1 MKKQELRTNESTGLR
16 KKAEE
21 LLKQKLSKTDRQL
34 SETDTLKLLHGWMFT
49 RSS

>member
-1 MKKQELRTNESTGLR
+1 MKKQELRANESTGLR